1 MPNPRYLVY
10 PDYDNWMGEP
20 TVELLEKMERAKNV
34 YFKNLGAFCRKYSF
48 DINDMSHIE
57 KVYLIG
63 SHATEDEWNDGTSDL
78 DLKLVNPAAL
88 PMWLHTY
95 KRNVLDPQLNSGK
108 EKKRWIDLFFAREE
122 YQVLPP
128 KWDLTDYWISLK

>member
-10 PDYDNWMGEP
+10 PDYERETGEP
-20 TVELLEKMERAKNV
+20 TVELLGKMAKAKEV

-57 KVYLIG
+57 KVFLIG
-63 SHATEDEWNDGTSDL
+63 SHATEDDWSNETSDL

-88 PMWLHTY
+88 PMWLHSY
-95 KRNVLDPQLNSGK
+95 KRHVLDPALNAEK
-108 EKKRWIDLFFAREE
+108 EKVD
-122 YQVLPP
+122 
-128 KWDLTDYWISLK
+128 